1 MSPCAGIGYSRV
13 CKTFECG
20 FESHRILQFNFGIT
34 MEVFDT
40 KEFKKAFWE
49 WFDTLPKL
57 ERKKFQEY
65 PADMAELY
73 FYNKIWSRSSTE

>member
-1 MSPCAGIGYSRV
+1 MDV
-13 CKTFECG
+13 
-20 FESHRILQFNFGIT
+20 
-34 MEVFDT
+34 MDT
-40 KEFKKAFWE
+40 KKFKKAFWE
-49 WFDTLPKL
+49 WFDSISPR